1 MIDCAKVKAIL
12 PCNVYA
18 ELEGVCTKYKIVT
31 PLRLA
36 HFLAQCDHESGH
48 FTRVSENLNYS
59 LEALLRVFPKYFNID
74 SDVEKYVHKPADIAA
89 RVYANR
95 MGNGDEESRDG
106 WDYRGRGYIQLTGR
120 DNYEAFSAIVNDN
133 LTAYPDLVASRYPL
147 ESAAWFWN
155 SRKLNDLAD
164 TGSDQQVVAEITKKI
179 NGGYHGL
186 ENRQKC
192 FYKYFA
198 ALS

>member
-1 MIDCAKVKAIL
+1 MIDCTKIKSIL
-12 PCNVYA
+12 PAIVYN
-18 ELEGVCTKYKIVT
+18 ELQGVCTKYKIT
-31 PLRLA
+31 SPLRLA

-48 FTRVSENLNYS
+48 FKHVSENLSYS
-59 LEALLRVFPKYFNID
+59 LEALLRVFPKYFNIGN
-74 SDVEKYVHKPADIAA
+74 VERYIHQPIDIAA

-95 MGNGDEESRDG
+95 MGNGDEASLEG
-106 WDYRGRGYIQLTGR
+106 WLYRGRGYIQLTGK
-120 DNYEAFSAIVNDN
+120 DNYSAFDATVTDN
-133 LTAYPDLVASRYPL
+133 LILNPEIVGTKYPL

-155 SRKLNDLAD
+155 SRKLNEVAD
-164 TGSDQQVVAEITKKI
+164 RGADQNVIADVTKAI

-192 FYKYFA
+192 FDKYFT